1 MPCRHVRGAR
11 AFVCHSDRSWNNGVR
26 VEDTVLED
34 EPGLDGSDDDVQL
47 NGRRVI
53 CYEGKYMCALRHK
66 GHTEL

>member
-1 MPCRHVRGAR
+1 
-11 AFVCHSDRSWNNGVR
+11 